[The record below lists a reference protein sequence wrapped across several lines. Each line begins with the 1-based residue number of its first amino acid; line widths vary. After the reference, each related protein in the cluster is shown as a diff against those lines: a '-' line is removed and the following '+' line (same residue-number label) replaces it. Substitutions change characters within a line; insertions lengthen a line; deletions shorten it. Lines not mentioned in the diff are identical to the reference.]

1 MKLKTRDLVLVSLFA
16 ALTAVGSF
24 ISIPLGNVPFTMQ
37 TLFTILSGIIL
48 GPTLG
53 ALSQLVYVL
62 LGLAG
67 LPIFAGFSGGIS
79 SIFHPTFGFLIGFI
93 AAAYI
98 SGKLVNFNKIE
109 IFKKYFLAAIAGTIV
124 IYLFGIPYLYFI
136 LNNYMSVDM
145 SWSAALK
152 SGCIIFLPTD
162 ILKAALAS
170 LLATKI
176 VGKVKNKAV

>member
-1 MKLKTRDLVLVSLFA
+1 MKLKTKDLVLVSLFT
-16 ALTAVGSF
+16 ALTAIGGF
-24 ISIPLGNVPFTMQ
+24 IYIPLGNVPFTMQ

-79 SIFHPTFGFLIGFI
+79 SIFHPTFGFILGFI
-93 AAAYI
+93 VASYI
-98 SGKLVNFNKIE
+98 TGKLSSSNKSKNFSR
-109 IFKKYFLAAIAGTIV
+109 YLLATLIGTIV
-124 IYLFGIPYLYFI
+124 IYIFGIPYLYFI
-136 LNNYMSVDM
+136 FNNYMGVNM

-162 ILKAALAS
+162 ILKAVLAS
-170 LLATKI
+170 LLARKI
-176 VGKVKNKAV
+176 DKAV